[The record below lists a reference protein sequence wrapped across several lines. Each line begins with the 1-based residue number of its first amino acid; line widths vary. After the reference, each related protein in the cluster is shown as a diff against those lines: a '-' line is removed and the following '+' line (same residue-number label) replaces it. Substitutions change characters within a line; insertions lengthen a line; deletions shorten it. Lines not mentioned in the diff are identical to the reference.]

1 MCHCDVL
8 CDPVPPWPQGIA
20 MERKDA
26 KVEKEEAEKYRNL
39 QTEIVSE
46 IICCDRARPP
56 RSLSV
61 PPGGNPL
68 LSPCTGFQVDIRKK
82 RGEFVHAHIL
92 VITRMCRLISSL
104 V

>member
-46 IICCDRARPP
+46 IMYMPCCDRARPS
-56 RSLSV
+56 RSLS
-61 PPGGNPL
+61 
-68 LSPCTGFQVDIRKK
+68 LSPTMHWFSG
-82 RGEFVHAHIL
+82 
-92 VITRMCRLISSL
+92 
-104 V
+104 